1 MKLSKL
7 NRILSYT
14 SLFLM
19 VYSLTCLALIRT
31 KWYNEIITFYVPFKG
46 IVIDKRQN
54 IIDYF
59 DTPIYVLAF
68 VHFLIYW
75 KKYTFNAKVYFSSVV
90 VYLGFKVLDNYV
102 LFSFNAFVFYNLLI
116 LVFVPLAIII
126 DKKLNR

>member
-19 VYSLTCLALIRT
+19 VYSLFCLAMIKT
-31 KWYNEIITFYVPFKG
+31 KWYLNNWTTLDLI
-46 IVIDKRQN
+46 
-54 IIDYF
+54 
-59 DTPIYVLAF
+59 DTPIYILTF
-68 VHFLIYW
+68 IHFLIYW

-116 LVFVPLAIII
+116 LVLVPLSVII

>member
-19 VYSLTCLALIRT
+19 VYSLFCLAMINT
-31 KWYNEIITFYVPFKG
+31 KWYLNNWTNLDL
-46 IVIDKRQN
+46 IDL
-54 IIDYF
+54 
-59 DTPIYVLAF
+59 PIYILAF
-68 VHFLIYW
+68 IHFLIYW

-90 VYLGFKVLDNYV
+90 VYLAFKMLDNYMNY
-102 LFSFNAFVFYNLLI
+102 SFNAFIFHNLLI
-116 LVFVPLAIII
+116 LFFVPLAVII

>member
-1 MKLSKL
+1 MKLQKL
-7 NRILSYT
+7 NKVLSYT

-19 VYSLTCLALIRT
+19 VYSLTCLALIKT

-46 IVIDKRQN
+46 IITDKRQN

-59 DTPIYVLAF
+59 DIPFYVICAIH
-68 VHFLIYW
+68 VLIYW

-126 DKKLNR
+126 DKNLNR